1 MKNTGIKLVL
11 IVALGVFL
19 LLFRLGGNAL
29 FLDEVMGLR
38 IATGSP
44 REVVGQSLG
53 DVHPPLH
60 FLLLNAWTNLGGTS
74 EVSARSLSVVF
85 AVLTIV
91 LTYVCARRVFP
102 EEAALF
108 AALLVALSPY
118 MVLYGRLAR
127 YYSLVSFLY
136 LLSVIL
142 LERACRRRSLGA
154 WMAYAAATVLLL
166 YTNYIGLLALPGGIL
181 YAAWRG
187 RRCLARYLL
196 ALVCI
201 FLAFLPLVPWLLS
214 QSQGFGAAARP
225 AGAVRIVLDIAAKG
239 AFSLYALS
247 LGETVLFWTAVV
259 VIPAVSLMAFLL
271 VYGLGRAPSSGGEG
285 RRIWLS
291 FCAVPLL
298 CIAFIS
304 SLPFVGVFSARSVAL
319 FPARVVMLAPLA
331 YMVAANGLCRLPPVR
346 RLCAAAALAAVFAY
360 SLFNL
365 YSGREYLNEKYV
377 SPWREVA
384 EFVEEG
390 ARGSAFVASREAA
403 FWYYYHGGD
412 MERVRPEG
420 RGRMA
425 GAETATVWIVDR
437 MRGDMTLGG
446 MPELGPSFPAG
457 YRLREVYPF
466 QPLDERKRRIYGRLR
481 GRDAADH
488 YIEVRVYERVDGG
501 ESSNEAK
508 GK

>member
-1 MKNTGIKLVL
+1 MKNIGIKLVL

-19 LLFRLGGNAL
+19 LSFRLGGNAL

-44 REVVGQSLG
+44 REVVEQSLD

-60 FLLLNAWTNLGGTS
+60 FLILNAWTNLGGTS

-85 AVLTIV
+85 AALTIV
-91 LTYVCARRVFP
+91 LTYVCARRVLP
-102 EEAALF
+102 EETALF
-108 AALLVALSPY
+108 AALLVAISPY

-127 YYSLVSFLY
+127 YYSLVAFLY
-136 LLSVIL
+136 LLSVIFL
-142 LERACRRRSLGA
+142 VRACRRRSLGA
-154 WMAYAAATVLLL
+154 WTAYAAATVLLL
-166 YTNYIGLLALPGGIL
+166 YTNYIGLLAIPGCLL

-196 ALVCI
+196 ALACI
-201 FLAFLPLVPWLLS
+201 FLAFLPLVPWMVS
-214 QSQGFGAAARP
+214 QSQRFGAAARP
-225 AGAVRIVLDIAAKG
+225 EGAVKVVLDIAAKG
-239 AFSLYALS
+239 AYSLYALC
-247 LGETVLFWTAVV
+247 LGETVLFWDAVV
-259 VIPAVSLMAFLL
+259 VIPAIAMMAFLL
-271 VYGLGRAPSSGGEG
+271 VYGLGRTSSSGEEG

-331 YMVAANGLCRLPPVR
+331 YMVAANGLCRLPRGR
-346 RLCAAAALAAVFAY
+346 RLCLSAAVAAIFLY
-360 SLFNL
+360 SLVNL
-365 YSGREYLNEKYV
+365 YSGSGYLNEKYV
-377 SPWREVA
+377 SPWRDVA
-384 EFVEEG
+384 QFVETG
-390 ARGSAFVASREAA
+390 AGETAFVASREAA

-412 MERVRPEG
+412 MEKVRPEG

-425 GAETATVWIVDR
+425 GAEASTVWIVDR
-437 MRGDMTLGG
+437 MRGDTTLGG

-457 YRLREVYPF
+457 YRLREVHPF
-466 QPLDERKRRIYGRLR
+466 QPLDERKRSLYARLR

-488 YIEVRVYERVDGG
+488 YIEVRVYERID
-501 ESSNEAK
+501 E